1 MDPIKE
7 AFQKIKEEMTE
18 LKLHIS
24 QIYQE
29 IDNINRTLK
38 NKTQINQTLDT
49 PSFLVDKQTDT
60 STDNLPLE
68 ALKSE
73 NMPFSTRNKGVKT
86 DRQTLQQTDNRLN
99 QVPEILETLGN
110 IKEEVRFI
118 FKKLTRK
125 EIEIFSLIYQL
136 EEQGLVVDY
145 SILAQKLNITESSI
159 RDHILRIIKK
169 GIPIE
174 KTKENNKKVI
184 LTISR
189 NLKEIAPL
197 STILKLMDV

>member
-73 NMPFSTRNKGVKT
+73 NMPFSTRNQGVKT

-118 FKKLTRK
+118 FKK
-125 EIEIFSLIYQL
+125 
-136 EEQGLVVDY
+136 
-145 SILAQKLNITESSI
+145 
-159 RDHILRIIKK
+159 
-169 GIPIE
+169 
-174 KTKENNKKVI
+174 
-184 LTISR
+184 
-189 NLKEIAPL
+189 
-197 STILKLMDV
+197 